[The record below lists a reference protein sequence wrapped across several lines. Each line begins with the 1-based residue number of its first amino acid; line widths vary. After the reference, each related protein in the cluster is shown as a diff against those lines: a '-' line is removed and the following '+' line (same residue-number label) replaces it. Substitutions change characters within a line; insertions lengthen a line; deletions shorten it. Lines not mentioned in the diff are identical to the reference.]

1 MKRPGLL
8 TVSEEIDEH
17 LRFLM
22 TDIASF
28 TKKRAKARALKC
40 YVELGYHDTLGAW
53 VEQCIPSSSIECIV
67 VRKSPWWRFWDRV
80 YYGQAYIQFN
90 NENDAFAF
98 KLRWL

>member
-8 TVSEEIDEH
+8 AVSGEIDEH
-17 LRFLM
+17 LRFLL
-22 TDIASF
+22 TDIGSF
-28 TKKRAKARALKC
+28 TKKRAKARALRH
-40 YVELGYHDTLGAW
+40 YVELGYDDTYGAW

-67 VRKSPWWRFWDRV
+67 IRKSPWWRFWDRR
-80 YYGQAYIQFN
+80 YHAQAYIQFK